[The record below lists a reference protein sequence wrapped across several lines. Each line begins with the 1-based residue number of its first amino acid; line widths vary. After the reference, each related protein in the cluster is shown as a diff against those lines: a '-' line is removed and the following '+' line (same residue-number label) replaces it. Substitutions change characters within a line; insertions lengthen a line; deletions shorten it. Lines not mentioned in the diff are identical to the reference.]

1 MRPDPAAPASCGLAG
16 ELAGASS
23 PAGGQ
28 LAGTATPQAAARF
41 PLAHIT
47 RVRWLAAPTGPSL
60 VGDDDTHGP
69 ARPIV
74 TGERGPGGEPGPC
87 HLFACSLLPAPGLIL
102 HSTKSYLNKPSN
114 LPSDGTI
121 ALTGLYIMLSDLN
134 AVSVL

>member
-23 PAGGQ
+23 PAGGE

-60 VGDDDTHGP
+60 VRDDDTHGP

-87 HLFACSLLPAPGLIL
+87 HLLACLVLPAPGIIL
-102 HSTKSYLNKPSN
+102 RSTKNYLNKASHFR
-114 LPSDGTI
+114 SVGTV
-121 ALTGLYIMLSDLN
+121 AMAGLYIMLSGLN
-134 AVSVL
+134 TGIYS